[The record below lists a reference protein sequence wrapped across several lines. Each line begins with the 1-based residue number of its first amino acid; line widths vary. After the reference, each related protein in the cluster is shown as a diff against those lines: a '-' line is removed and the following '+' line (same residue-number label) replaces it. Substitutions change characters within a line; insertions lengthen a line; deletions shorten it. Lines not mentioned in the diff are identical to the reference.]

1 MNQAAT
7 HSMFYIAVLCSPEID
22 RKIQAHKVWMRER
35 FGCTVA
41 LKSAAHITLIPPF
54 WLANEQEQ
62 LLIDTLH
69 TFETPIQPFTVHLKH
84 FGHFGNKV
92 IFAAVEENHLLGS
105 LRKATDNQF
114 VVPFHNSIQP
124 DDRPFHPHV
133 TIANRDIKPGD
144 FNKAWAHFEKL
155 YFDEAFTASKISL
168 LKLSPGKWNRFAD
181 QLFSAGTASIN

>member
-1 MNQAAT
+1 MNNAAT
-7 HSMFYIAVLCSPEID
+7 HSMFYIAVICSSEID
-22 RKIQAHKVWMRER
+22 AQIQKHKIWMRER

-54 WLANEQEQ
+54 WLANELEQ
-62 LLIDTLH
+62 LLIETLH
-69 TFETPIQPFTVHLKH
+69 TFTTSIQPFTIQLKN
-84 FGHFGNKV
+84 FAHFGNKV

-105 LRKATDNQF
+105 LRKATEDHF
-114 VVPFHNSIQP
+114 IGPFHNSIKP

-155 YFDEAFTASKISL
+155 NFDESFDASKISL
-168 LKLSPGKWNRFAD
+168 LKLSPGKWNVLAEQAF
-181 QLFSAGTASIN
+181 

>member
-1 MNQAAT
+1 MNNAAT
-7 HSMFYIAVLCSPEID
+7 HSMFYIAVLCGPEID
-22 RKIQAHKVWMRER
+22 KKIQAHKVWMRER

-62 LLIDTLH
+62 LLIETLH
-69 TFETPIQPFTVHLKH
+69 SFATSVQPFTIHLKNFAH
-84 FGHFGNKV
+84 FSNKV

-105 LRKATDNQF
+105 LRKATEDHF
-114 VVPFHNSIQP
+114 MVPFHNSIKP

-155 YFDEAFTASKISL
+155 HFDETFEASKISL
-168 LKLSPGKWNRFAD
+168 LKLSPGKWNV
-181 QLFSAGTASIN
+181 TAEQTF

>member
-1 MNQAAT
+1 MNNAAS
-7 HSMFYIAVLCSPEID
+7 HSMFYIAVLCGSEID
-22 RKIQAHKVWMRER
+22 KKIQAHKVWMRER

-62 LLIDTLH
+62 LLIETLH
-69 TFETPIQPFTVHLKH
+69 SFATSVQPFMIHLKNFAH
-84 FGHFGNKV
+84 FSNKV

-105 LRKATDNQF
+105 LRKATEDHF
-114 VVPFHNSIQP
+114 MVPFHNSIKP
-124 DDRPFHPHV
+124 DNRPFHPHV

-155 YFDEAFTASKISL
+155 HFDETFEASKISL
-168 LKLSPGKWNRFAD
+168 LKLSPGKWNV
-181 QLFSAGTASIN
+181 TAEQTF

>member
-22 RKIQAHKVWMRER
+22 NKIQAHKVWMRER

-54 WLANEQEQ
+54 WLANEQEP
-62 LLIDTLH
+62 LLIETLH
-69 TFETPIQPFTVHLKH
+69 TFVTSIQPFTVHLKH

-105 LRKATDNQF
+105 LRKATENHF
-114 VVPFHNSIQP
+114 AVPFHNSIQP

-144 FNKAWAHFEKL
+144 FNKAWAHFEKQN
-155 YFDEAFTASKISL
+155 FDETFTASKISL
-168 LKLSPGKWNRFAD
+168 LKLSPGKWNRIAD
-181 QLFSAGTASIN
+181 QPFSAGTASIN